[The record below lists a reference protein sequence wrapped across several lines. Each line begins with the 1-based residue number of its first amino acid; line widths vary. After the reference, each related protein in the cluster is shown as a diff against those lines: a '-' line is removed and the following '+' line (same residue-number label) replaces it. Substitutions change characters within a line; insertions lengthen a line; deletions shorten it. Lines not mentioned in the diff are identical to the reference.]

1 MTRESMNKAD
11 FYTSIVLMTFGI
23 AAIVLAFQMPGM
35 GEDDQN
41 PYSSPGLLPS
51 ILGMIIAGLGLIMF
65 VRSIF
70 RTKGHVGIS
79 VQSFKSVLV
88 DIGTFRILA
97 TIVLCVLYALL
108 LGRLFF
114 PVLTFLFVFTFVVF
128 FEYDL
133 KTSFKLQ
140 IKKVIIAAVMAIIT
154 SVSIWLVFTHLFLV
168 RLP

>member
-1 MTRESMNKAD
+1 MTKESMNKAD
-11 FYTSIVLMTFGI
+11 FYTSIVLITFGI

-35 GEDDQN
+35 GGDDQN

-65 VRSIF
+65 VRSLF
-70 RTKGHVGIS
+70 RTKGQVGIS
-79 VQSFKSVLV
+79 AESFKAVLT
-88 DIGTFRILA
+88 DIGTFRIIA
-97 TIVLCVLYALL
+97 TITLCVSYALL
-108 LGRLFF
+108 LGKLFF
-114 PVLTFLFVFTFVVF
+114 PVLTFLFVFIFVAF
-128 FEYDL
+128 FEYDF

-140 IKKVIIAAVMAIIT
+140 IKKLIIAAVMAIIA